1 MEPSFEAATSQTPF
15 PSSGSALHKQGA
27 FDMDD
32 KAILRSAV
40 VIGVL
45 ACSIAV
51 WAIIKLY
58 RRSSRNRV
66 RRYDLLSVKQLAPD
80 LVVDSEGSED
90 ELFESSVIDDSNRRL
105 VSTTRQSLH

>member
-1 MEPSFEAATSQTPF
+1 MESNYVGSPSHASF
-15 PSSGSALHKQGA
+15 PSTSTVLHKQGA
-27 FDMDD
+27 FDMDE

-40 VIGVL
+40 VIGAL

-58 RRSSRNRV
+58 RKGSRNRV
-66 RRYDLLSVKQLAPD
+66 RRYDLLSVKQLSPD

-90 ELFESSVIDDSNRRL
+90 ELFESTALDDANRRL
-105 VSTTRQSLH
+105 VSNSR